1 MKRFI
6 ALMLAVMALISF
18 GACSSDKTNNTDTT
32 TTIATTATTTEN
44 TDQNTKTQITP
55 LLYKVSD
62 ENGNCVW
69 LFGSIHVG
77 KDYYYPLPD
86 YVLSAYENADALA
99 VECDIKAFESD
110 VAAQTEALMPL
121 VYTDGTKISDH
132 ISEEV
137 YEKAVEAMTEFELY
151 ASYMDMFS
159 PILWYSLIDTS
170 LVEKAGAEPDLGI
183 DNYFLNDAY
192 SSGKEI
198 LEVESVKF
206 QYDMLANFSEKLQAL
221 LLEEVLYY
229 YENFDLYKE
238 DIDTL
243 MNVWAD
249 GDSEEFAEYLLSE
262 DDELETEEEKMLY
275 EEYNNA
281 MIVNRNIGMAD
292 FAEDAIENGKEVFIC
307 VGAAHVVGEGA
318 MADLLTKRGYNV
330 EIIR

>member
-6 ALMLAVMALISF
+6 ALMLTVIMLLSL
-18 GACSSDKTNNTDTT
+18 GACSSDKNSNTNTT
-32 TTIATTATTTEN
+32 TTTSVTDNAETEV
-44 TDQNTKTQITP
+44 TP

-110 VAAQTEALMPL
+110 ITAQTEALMPL
-121 VYTDGTKISDH
+121 AYTDGTKISDH

-137 YEKAVEAMTEFELY
+137 YEKAVEAMTEFGMY

-183 DNYFLNDAY
+183 DNYFLNEAY
-192 SSGKEI
+192 SSGKEL
-198 LEVESVKF
+198 LEVESVQF

-221 LLEEVLYY
+221 LLEEILYY
-229 YENFDLYKE
+229 YENFELYEE

-243 MNVWAD
+243 MNIWAK
-249 GDSEEFAEYLLSE
+249 GDAEEFAEYLLSE
-262 DDELETEEEKMLY
+262 DNDLETEEDKKLY

-292 FAEDAIENGKEVFIC
+292 FAEDALENGKEVFIC

-318 MADLLTKRGYNV
+318 MADLLSERGYKV